1 MNTFNQTAM
10 KMQNPAPFSVA
21 AESNTAKWQLAQ
33 SWLKSNH
40 VLVWCIAGP
49 YYRYMSGEAH
59 DLESEALLTAY
70 QVLTLLHRRGKSLEL
85 MTSYYRVA
93 FRTRCIELA
102 TGVKVT
108 DCDINQIPSCP
119 AETHLWKQDELNP
132 ETIQNALQVLT
143 KRQRQIS
150 EWILA
155 QPTPINTATAG
166 KQFGIQ
172 ARAVR
177 SIITNAIRRIED
189 YGHTTVQQ
197 AISAAA

>member
-10 KMQNPAPFSVA
+10 KMQNSAPCSVPTQ
-21 AESNTAKWQLAQ
+21 SNTAKWQLAQ
-33 SWLKSNH
+33 TWVKSNH

-49 YYRYMSGEAH
+49 YYRYMSSEAH

-70 QVLTLLHRRGKSLEL
+70 QVLTLLRRRGKSLEL
-85 MTSYYRVA
+85 MSRYYRVA

-108 DCDINQIPSCP
+108 DCDINQIPSRP
-119 AETHLWKQDELNP
+119 AETLLWKQDELNP
-132 ETIQNALQVLT
+132 ETIQSALRVLT
-143 KRQRQIS
+143 NRQRQIS

-177 SIITNAIRRIED
+177 SIIKNAIRRIED